1 MEKIGNN
8 KANRLD
14 KKNKLS
20 IYELNSLFIKKLN
33 TDYVLL
39 SSINEKPLLISLPI
53 GKIEKKL
60 RIYIFNCTN
69 PPGGRQLD
77 EYKIQLIMPNQKRGE
92 RGRLDFSDDCIVLLV
107 GYAQIGLKND
117 DGVFI
122 LWDPLCHE
130 EFAYSTNVQIR
141 YPLLINAVNNGI
153 GINEKR
159 GNKEIV
165 ITARTDFLLEAI
177 IKRIAIVSD
186 VAFQENKRR
195 KKNASE

>member
-1 MEKIGNN
+1 M
-8 KANRLD
+8 D

-20 IYELNSLFIKKLN
+20 IIELNTLFLQKLN
-33 TDYVLL
+33 SDYVLL
-39 SSINEKPLLISLPI
+39 SSISEKPLMLSLPI

-60 RIYIFNCTN
+60 RIYIYNCTN

-92 RGRLDFSDDCIVLLV
+92 RGKLDFSEDCIVLLV
-107 GYAQIGLKND
+107 GYAQIGLNKD

-122 LWDPLCHE
+122 LWDSLCHE
-130 EFAYSTNVQIR
+130 EFAYSANVQIR
-141 YPLLINAVNNGI
+141 YPLLINAMNNGI
-153 GINEKR
+153 GINQKR

-165 ITARTDFLLEAI
+165 ITARTDYLLEAI